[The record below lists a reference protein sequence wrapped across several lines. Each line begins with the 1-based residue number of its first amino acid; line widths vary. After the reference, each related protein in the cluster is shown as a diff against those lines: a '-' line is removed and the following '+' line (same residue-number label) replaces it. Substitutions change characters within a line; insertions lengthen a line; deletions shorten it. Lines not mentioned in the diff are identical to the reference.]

1 MFSNTKQPETVIKLE
16 IEPKVFLPLASG
28 AMVCGLLVGH
38 SLSKVLMEIS
48 QATEEVFRGE
58 RLPVFNFP
66 VEEIKE

>member
-1 MFSNTKQPETVIKLE
+1 MFSNTKPPETVIKPA

-28 AMVCGLLVGH
+28 AMVFGLVVGH
-38 SLSKVLMEIS
+38 SLGQLLMEIS

-66 VEEIKE
+66 VEKIKE